1 MTENKANKILLV
13 EDDESLRQMYSL
25 ILKKEGFT
33 VETGD
38 DGVQGLAKA
47 RAGGYNLILLDL
59 MMPNLDGIGFLKGL
73 KEEQAKKPN
82 GPIVI
87 LSNAGYEKV
96 ADEVK
101 SLGAVDF
108 MMKADLLPDDLIKNV
123 KGYIG
128 KG

>member
-1 MTENKANKILLV
+1 MTANNHKILLV

-25 ILKKEGFT
+25 ILKKEGFS
-33 VETGD
+33 VDTGD
-38 DGVQGLAKA
+38 DGVQGLSKA
-47 RAGGYNLILLDL
+47 RQGGYDLILLDL

-73 KEEQAKKPN
+73 KEEQVKQPN

-87 LSNAGYEKV
+87 LSNAGYEQV

-128 KG
+128 K